1 MQTSSITGKM
11 RSKVALGGPSLQC
24 KFDKP
29 GNYTVQFK
37 VSGRQLPITG
47 NINPVATVTWFLGG
61 NNLSRKLSVYD
72 GASITGCCSN
82 VTISVSDETD
92 FLDVSPQQDYTVSI
106 MTAEG
111 SRAGTQQP
119 PTYAIYQNSNA
130 GGTTRRLGNSFI
142 MPSTS
147 IVVPVPTEAGV
158 ISLFATGSDP
168 NGSVFA
174 EGDLIVRQLNVT
186 GLVVKQYDARN
197 MGWVPISPQTVNVE
211 LINNSAVNALMGL
224 TWGIDG

>member
-1 MQTSSITGKM
+1 MQTSSITGRM
-11 RSKVALGGPSLQC
+11 VSKSSQGGPSLQC
-24 KFDKP
+24 KFDRA

-37 VSGRQLPITG
+37 VSGRALPIAG
-47 NINPVATVTWFLGG
+47 NIDPVATVNWFLGG
-61 NNLSRKLSVYD
+61 NNLSRRLSVYD
-72 GASITGCCSN
+72 GASITGCAES
-82 VTISVSDETD
+82 VTVTLTDETD
-92 FLDVSPQQDYTVSI
+92 VLDFSPIQQYSVTI

-130 GGTTRRLGNSFI
+130 GGTIRRLGNSYI
-142 MPSTS
+142 APGTN
-147 IVVPVPTEAGV
+147 IVVPVPSEAGV

-174 EGDLIVRQLNVT
+174 EGDLIVRQRNVT
-186 GLVVKQYDARN
+186 GLLVKQYDARN
-197 MGWVPISPQTVNVE
+197 MGWVPISPQTIDIE